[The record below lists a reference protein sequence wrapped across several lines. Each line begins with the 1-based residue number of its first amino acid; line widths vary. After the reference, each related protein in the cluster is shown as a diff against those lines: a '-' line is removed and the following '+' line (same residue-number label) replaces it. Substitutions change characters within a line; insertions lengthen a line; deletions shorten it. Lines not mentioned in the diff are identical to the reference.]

1 MSFDTVPSER
11 IQDGDATD
19 AYFLRTEDALD
30 HAGKNPSVVAEVSAD
45 QFSDGAYE
53 IFAGLNNVIELLEGL
68 PITVESIPEGS
79 WFDGGPVMRIRGK
92 YRDFAR
98 YETALLGFLS
108 QASGMATN
116 AAKVVETA
124 DEETDVLSFGARHIH
139 PSIGPVLERS
149 AYIAGCG
156 GYSFVGAD
164 ETLPQ
169 SPTGTMPHTLLIAFG
184 HMNQAQ
190 ALTAFNESAADDV
203 PRIALC
209 DTFTD
214 EVEEVRIAVETLGED
229 LDGVRLDTTGS
240 RRGDFVAIIRE
251 VRWELQSMGRD
262 DVDIYVSGGIGP
274 DSISE
279 LNQYV
284 DGIGVGS
291 FISNA
296 NPVDF
301 GLDIVQIDG
310 EAISKRGKLS
320 GVKEVPMK
328 TVIDDGEVVFDQTVE
343 MAHNEYV
350 RQRDV
355 VAEENTA
362 VVSVIDAS

>member
-1 MSFDTVPSER
+1 MNFDTVPSER
-11 IQDGDATD
+11 IQAGDATD

-30 HAGKNPSVVAEVSAD
+30 YADKNPTVVAEVSAD
-45 QFSDGAYE
+45 QFGDGKYE
-53 IFAGLNNVIELLEGL
+53 IFAGVNNVVELLEGL
-68 PITVESIPEGS
+68 PITVEAIPEGS
-79 WFDGGPVMRIRGK
+79 WFDGGPVIRITGK

-98 YETALLGFLS
+98 YETALLGFIS
-108 QASGMATN
+108 HASGMATN

-124 DEETDVLSFGARHIH
+124 DADTSVLSFGARHIH

-149 AYIAGCG
+149 AYISGCG
-156 GYSFVGAD
+156 GYSFVAAD
-164 ETLPQ
+164 ETLPEP
-169 SPTGTMPHTLLIAFG
+169 PTGTMPHALIIAFG

-190 ALTAFNESAADDV
+190 ALTAFDESASEDV

-214 EVEEVRIAVETLGED
+214 EVEEVRLAVETLGD
-229 LDGVRLDTTGS
+229 NLDGVRLDTTGS
-240 RRGDFVAIIRE
+240 RRGDFVDIIRE

-274 DSISE
+274 DSIAK
-279 LNQYV
+279 LNPHV

-320 GVKEVPMK
+320 GVKEVSME
-328 TVIDDGEVVFDQTVE
+328 TIIDDGEVVSEQTVE
-343 MAHNEYV
+343 TARAEYM
-350 RQRDV
+350 RQRDMLD
-355 VAEENTA
+355 EENDDI
-362 VVSVIDAS
+362 VSLIDNS